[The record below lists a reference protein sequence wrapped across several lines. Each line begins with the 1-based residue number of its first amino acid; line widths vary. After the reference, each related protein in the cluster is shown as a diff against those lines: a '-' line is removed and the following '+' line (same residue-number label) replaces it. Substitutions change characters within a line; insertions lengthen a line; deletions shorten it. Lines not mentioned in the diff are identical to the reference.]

1 MISKEVD
8 SSLTINNNN
17 IIIIKYPLFTI
28 LTNFKKIGDDGF
40 ITASKQSDAQ

>member
-8 SSLTINNNN
+8 SSLTTNNNN
-17 IIIIKYPLFTI
+17 IIIIKYPLFTV
-28 LTNFKKIGDDGF
+28 TNFKKIGDDGF